1 MSFKYLLTV
10 AVALAASLLWIVAA
24 SPAARATGTMMIQHS
39 SGDVDNYDD
48 VEFRIF
54 SGTMFL
60 TSDDGDGTL
69 VVSKASCSYQG
80 KIIVCLPTSIALV
93 QDGESSLLNLRNGT
107 IYLNYTDEDQPM
119 TMSSQKIKAHSA
131 IVSFTTKSGTY
142 VNAVGRLDTVIKQ

>member
-1 MSFKYLLTV
+1 MSFKRLFLI
-10 AVALAASLLWIVAA
+10 AIAAAAAALWSLAA
-24 SPAARATGTMMIQHS
+24 SPAARATGSIMIQHS
-39 SGDVDNYDD
+39 DGNVDNYSD
-48 VEFRIF
+48 VEFKVF

-69 VVSKASCSYQG
+69 VVSKAACAYQG

-93 QDGESSLLNLRNGT
+93 QDGESSLLRLKTGT
-107 IYLNYTDEDQPM
+107 IYLNYTDQDQQL

-142 VNAVGRLDTVIKQ
+142 VNAVGQLDQVVRQ